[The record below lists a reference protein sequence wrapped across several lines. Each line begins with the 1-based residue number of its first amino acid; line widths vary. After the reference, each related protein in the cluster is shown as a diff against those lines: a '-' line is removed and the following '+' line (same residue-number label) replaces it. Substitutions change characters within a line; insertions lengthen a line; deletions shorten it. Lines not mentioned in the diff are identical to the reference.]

1 MEKKQSSL
9 IRKLL
14 LLVLCCSSLWM
25 LTSCSSEN
33 QSRSNDTA
41 GNHLKQGQDKTPVHK
56 KSEKTR
62 LSIDNFNFNSIEYE
76 HLSELFPNQDSK
88 FTKIG
93 ENSNGFRAK
102 VRMVGSLPSGEKITE
117 FKLYEPKQ
125 SLPYLSGYRIDGC
138 ESYPT
143 KVRFLKVYDIDQNPL
158 VFSDGYFY
166 PLDKAPTEEGTVPT
180 NSYRWPI
187 WKQPANDML
196 QRYLCPNSLINVRS
210 ITPGMKIEEAIRIVS
225 RRWSNPKSKTL
236 GVMNLTVDGK
246 DYQAICG
253 NGSALCWFRFERRN
267 MPFAIEVRTDGF
279 VVIQADIS
287 FNEPFNKCEDRKIFL
302 NNLKSIQ
309 ESYKCLINELNV
321 TYKDQNLNQD
331 SLSKIVNEVYGKML
345 YESRRSWD
353 FRLDQYQL
361 KDSFIYLTTYG
372 FHGVVISVHPNRLI
386 SIKEA
391 DDIFRLIRSVL
402 VDARLGFGKS
412 LPTNLGNY
420 NKELKEQTIIYSIET
435 DMPPV
440 FYGFFY
446 DLTNEK
452 VDSVTFKFGGY

>member
-93 ENSNGFRAK
+93 ENPNGFRAK

-287 FNEPFNKCEDRKIFL
+287 FNEPFNKCK
-302 NNLKSIQ
+302 NIQ
-309 ESYKCLINELNV
+309 GIPTEPYREQELYRCSINELN
-321 TYKDQNLNQD
+321 TKYKDYNLSQDNLSAVMNQ
-331 SLSKIVNEVYGKML
+331 IYGNN
-345 YESRRSWD
+345 SRRHLSGSY
-353 FRLDQYQL
+353 RLDQYQF
-361 KDSFIYLTTYG
+361 KNAFVYFSGYEFYG
-372 FHGVVISVHPNRLI
+372 IVISVHPNHLVNK
-386 SIKEA
+386 SEA
-391 DDIFRLIRSVL
+391 DKIFSLIRNAL
-402 VDARLGFGKS
+402 INARPAFADS
-412 LPTNLGNY
+412 LPASLANY
-420 NKELKEQTIIYSIET
+420 KKEFKDKTIIYSIEK
-435 DMPPV
+435 DIPPL

-446 DLTNEK
+446 DLTNDK
-452 VDSVTFKFGGY
+452 VDSVTFMFFGD